1 MSYRLLQKS
10 KVSSSFEH
18 NESENNYVLRS
29 TDHIYFV
36 ICNSCYLALL
46 LSVITCYYSKAY
58 CYRAILTVI
67 LDSLDR
73 SSRTAYCSVKIVCLL
88 EDQ

>member
-36 ICNSCYLALL
+36 ICNSCYLAFIVCYHLL
-46 LSVITCYYSKAY
+46 LFQSLLLQSDFNCYFGQS
-58 CYRAILTVI
+58 
-67 LDSLDR
+67 
-73 SSRTAYCSVKIVCLL
+73 
-88 EDQ
+88 